1 MGRSIDNISSN
12 TTMNLA
18 SGTGISIQGNEIAV
32 DPTTVTLDIETQ
44 QLQTQVTAIQS
55 TANIANS
62 KAELLASAQY
72 GLIENV
78 NIAHSKAELLGT
90 VQSGLVNNVNLLL
103 PYFDT
108 TYTTIVNNVQVQSR
122 DAQPMWHDRD
132 LRWKNT
138 KTNQSNLELPNGMYE
153 CKFRSLPN
161 SSGMVAAENH
171 RLWQFY
177 GMFNW
182 IKLDAIF
189 DEDAVPRILEP
200 VSYYHTQNHLST
212 EADMKISI
220 VRVAPLANYPIKE
233 WRAFFKFG
241 DSIPAQYETTI
252 KLEFTMRKVFDT

>member
-1 MGRSIDNISSN
+1 MGRSIDNISSTN
-12 TTMNLA
+12 TINLA

-32 DPTTVTLDIETQ
+32 DPTTVTLDTETQ

-55 TANIANS
+55 NANIANS
-62 KAELLASAQY
+62 KAD
-72 GLIENV
+72 
-78 NIAHSKAELLGT
+78 LLGT
-90 VQSGLVNNVNLLL
+90 VQSGLIDNINVANNNINLLL

-122 DAQPMWHDRD
+122 DAQPIWHDRD

-153 CKFRSLPN
+153 CKFRTLGN
-161 SSGMVAAENH
+161 SSGMGAAENH
-171 RLWQFY
+171 RLWQFF

-241 DSIPAQYETTI
+241 DSIPANYETTI
-252 KLEFTMRKVFDT
+252 NLEFTMRKVFDTYFFLFI

>member
-1 MGRSIDNISSN
+1 MGRSIDNISSD

-32 DPTTVTLDIETQ
+32 DPTTVTLDTETQ
-44 QLQTQVTAIQS
+44 QLQAQVTAIQS
-55 TANIANS
+55 TANLANS

-72 GLIENV
+72 GLIENINV
-78 NIAHSKAELLGT
+78 ANNNI
-90 VQSGLVNNVNLLL
+90 NLLL

-122 DAQPMWHDRD
+122 DAQPIWHDRD

-153 CKFRSLPN
+153 CKFRTLGN
-161 SSGMVAAENH
+161 SSGGMLAAENH
-171 RLWQFY
+171 RLWQFF

>member
-32 DPTTVTLDIETQ
+32 DPTTVTLDTETQ
-44 QLQTQVTAIQS
+44 QLQAQVTAIQS
-55 TANIANS
+55 TANLANS

-78 NIAHSKAELLGT
+78 AIANNNINVA
-90 VQSGLVNNVNLLL
+90 NNNINFLL

-132 LRWKNT
+132 LRWKKT

-153 CKFRSLPN
+153 CKFRTLGN
-161 SSGMVAAENH
+161 SSGMGA
-171 RLWQFY
+171 
-177 GMFNW
+177 
-182 IKLDAIF
+182 
-189 DEDAVPRILEP
+189 
-200 VSYYHTQNHLST
+200 S
-212 EADMKISI
+212 
-220 VRVAPLANYPIKE
+220 
-233 WRAFFKFG
+233 
-241 DSIPAQYETTI
+241 
-252 KLEFTMRKVFDT
+252 

>member
-1 MGRSIDNISSN
+1 MGRSIDNISSD

-32 DPTTVTLDIETQ
+32 DPTTVTLDTETQ
-44 QLQTQVTAIQS
+44 QLQAQVTAIQS
-55 TANIANS
+55 TANLANS

-78 NIAHSKAELLGT
+78 NIA
-90 VQSGLVNNVNLLL
+90 NNNINVANNNINFLL

-122 DAQPMWHDRD
+122 DAQPIWHDRD
-132 LRWKNT
+132 LRWTNT

-153 CKFRSLPN
+153 CKFRTLGN
-161 SSGMVAAENH
+161 SSGGMLASENH
-171 RLWQFY
+171 RLWQFF

-241 DSIPAQYETTI
+241 DSIPAQFETTI
-252 KLEFTMRKVFDT
+252 KLEFTMRKVFDTY

>member
-12 TTMNLA
+12 NTMNLA
-18 SGTGISIQGNEIAV
+18 QGTGISIQGNEIAV
-32 DPTTVTLDIETQ
+32 DPTTVTLDSETQ
-44 QLQTQVTAIQS
+44 QLQTQVTSIQS
-55 TANIANS
+55 TANLANS

-72 GLIENV
+72 GLIENINV
-78 NIAHSKAELLGT
+78 ANNNINVA
-90 VQSGLVNNVNLLL
+90 NNNINFLL

-122 DAQPMWHDRD
+122 DAQPIWHDRD
-132 LRWKNT
+132 YRWTNT
-138 KTNQSNLELPNGMYE
+138 KTNQSNIELPNGMYE
-153 CKFRSLPN
+153 CKFRTLAN
-161 SSGMVAAENH
+161 SSGMIASENN

-182 IKLDAIF
+182 IKLDVIN
-189 DEDAVPRILEP
+189 DADGVPRILEP
-200 VSYYHTQNHLST
+200 ISYHHTQNHLST

-220 VRVAPLANYPIKE
+220 VRVAPLANYPIAE

>member
-1 MGRSIDNISSN
+1 MGRSIDNISSD

-32 DPTTVTLDIETQ
+32 DPTTVTLDTETQ
-44 QLQTQVTAIQS
+44 QLQAQVTAIQS
-55 TANIANS
+55 TANLANS

-78 NIAHSKAELLGT
+78 AIANNNINVA
-90 VQSGLVNNVNLLL
+90 NNNINFLL

-108 TYTTIVNNVQVQSR
+108 TYTTIVNSVQVQSR
-122 DAQPMWHDRD
+122 DAQPIWHDRD
-132 LRWKNT
+132 LRWTNT

-153 CKFRSLPN
+153 CKFRTLGN
-161 SSGMVAAENH
+161 SSGGMLAAENH
-171 RLWQFY
+171 RLWQFF

-241 DSIPAQYETTI
+241 DSIPANYETTI

>member
-32 DPTTVTLDIETQ
+32 DPTTVTLDTETQ
-44 QLQTQVTAIQS
+44 QLQTQVTSIQS
-55 TANIANS
+55 NANIANS
-62 KAELLASAQY
+62 KAD
-72 GLIENV
+72 
-78 NIAHSKAELLGT
+78 LLGT
-90 VQSGLVNNVNLLL
+90 VQSGLIDNINVANNNINLLL

-153 CKFRSLPN
+153 CKFRTLPN
-161 SSGMVAAENH
+161 SSGMVASENH

-200 VSYYHTQNHLST
+200 ISYYHTQNHLST

-241 DSIPAQYETTI
+241 DGIPAQYETTI